1 MSARYDAI
9 VIGGG
14 HNGLVAAA
22 RLAKAGKRTLVLEAQ
37 ERLGGM
43 AASETLD
50 GHEVPLGA
58 HLLYAFAPAVER
70 GLELERHG
78 LAYVQRELATTALAS
93 DGRQLTLGPSD
104 ASAKLQQRLTAYAKV
119 LAPFCAMPPP
129 RPVEN
134 TWGERWAMLK
144 LGLGLRRL
152 GKRELAEFLR
162 IVLLPLADLLNDE
175 LDDELLKAALAFD
188 GLVGTHLAPRSPGG
202 VLSWIYRL
210 HGRASGAAPLA
221 LPKGGIA
228 GLVAALEKA
237 ARSAGAE
244 IRTAAPVARILVDVD
259 RAKGVVTAAGEEIEA
274 PLVLSSADP
283 KRTFLEFLGPRAI
296 DTGTQRAAE
305 RLRARGLVAKMDV
318 IADGLPDALGK
329 GRLLL
334 LDSLE
339 TLEESF
345 DGAKYGDAPSLLS
358 AEVLAPGL
366 LSGDSASGH
375 LSAILTYVPTHCREA
390 DGRARIEQ
398 TALALLEQRFPGLG
412 NRIRAQRLLLPE
424 DYEARLG
431 LSGGDWHHGETT
443 IEQLFFLR
451 PFAEAAQYATPIA
464 GLYLAGAGSHP
475 GGHVTGLP
483 GWNAAGEA
491 LKETRR

>member
-1 MSARYDAI
+1 MSAKYDAI

-22 RLAKAGKRTLVLEAQ
+22 RLAKAGRRTLVLEAQ
-37 ERLGGM
+37 ERLGGL
-43 AASETLD
+43 AGNETLGGQD
-50 GHEVPLGA
+50 VPLGA
-58 HLLYAFAPAVER
+58 HLLYAFSPAVER
-70 GLELERHG
+70 ALDLQRHG
-78 LAYVQRELATTALAS
+78 FGYAERALPTLAIAG
-93 DGRQLTLGPSD
+93 DGRQLTLAAND
-104 ASAKLQQRLTAYAKV
+104 ASSTLQKRMLAFAKV

-134 TWGERWAMLK
+134 SWGERWSLFRLA
-144 LGLGLRRL
+144 LGLRRL

-175 LDDELLKAALAFD
+175 LDDDLLKAALAFD

-202 VLSWIYRL
+202 VLSWLYRL
-210 HGRASGAAPLA
+210 HGRAAGAAPLA
-221 LPKGGIA
+221 LPKGGVA
-228 GLVAALEKA
+228 GLIAALERAAKA
-237 ARSAGAE
+237 SGAE

-296 DTGTQRAAE
+296 DTGTQRQAE
-305 RLRARGLVAKMDV
+305 RLRARGMVAKLDV
-318 IADGLPDALGK
+318 IADGLPETLSK
-329 GRLLL
+329 GRVLLVES
-334 LDSLE
+334 LDA
-339 TLEESF
+339 LEESF
-345 DGAKYGDAPSLLS
+345 DGAKYGEAPKVLA
-358 AEVLAPGL
+358 AEVVAPGL
-366 LSGDSASGH
+366 LSGDAASKH

-390 DGRARIEQ
+390 DGRARIER
-398 TALALLEQRFPGLG
+398 TALALLEQRFPGLTP
-412 NRIRAQRLLLPE
+412 RVIAQRLLLPE

-431 LSGGDWHHGETT
+431 LSGGDWHQGETT

-491 LKETRR
+491 LKEKRA

>member
-1 MSARYDAI
+1 MKYDAI

-37 ERLGGM
+37 ERLGGL
-43 AASETLD
+43 AATETLGGQD
-50 GHEVPLGA
+50 VPLGA

-70 GLELERHG
+70 GLDLQGHG
-78 LAYVQRELATTALAS
+78 LSYAQRALATTALAS
-93 DGRQLTLGPSD
+93 DGRQLMLGADD
-104 ASAKLQQRLTAYAKV
+104 ASAKLQKRLLAYAKV
-119 LAPFCAMPPP
+119 LAPFCAAPPP

-134 TWGERWAMLK
+134 TWGERWSMLK

-175 LDDELLKAALAFD
+175 LDDDLLKAALAFD

-221 LPKGGIA
+221 LPKGGVA
-228 GLVAALEKA
+228 GLIAALEKA

-244 IRTAAPVARILVDVD
+244 IRTATPVGRILVDVD

-274 PLVLSSADP
+274 ATVLSSADP
-283 KRTFLEFLGPRAI
+283 KRTFLEFLGPRVT

-305 RLRARGLVAKMDV
+305 RLRARGLVAKLDV
-318 IADGLPDALGK
+318 IADGLPELLSK
-329 GRLLL
+329 GRVLLV
-334 LDSLE
+334 DSLDA
-339 TLEESF
+339 LEESF
-345 DGAKYGDAPSLLS
+345 DGAKYGEAPKVLA
-358 AEVLAPGL
+358 AEVVAPGL
-366 LSGDSASGH
+366 LAGDGASKH

-390 DGRARIEQ
+390 DGRAKIEQ
-398 TALALLEQRFPGLG
+398 AALALLEQRFPGLTG
-412 NRIRAQRLLLPE
+412 RIAAQRLLLPE
-424 DYEARLG
+424 DYEERLG
-431 LSGGDWHHGETT
+431 LSGGDWHQGETT

-491 LKETRR
+491 LKEKR